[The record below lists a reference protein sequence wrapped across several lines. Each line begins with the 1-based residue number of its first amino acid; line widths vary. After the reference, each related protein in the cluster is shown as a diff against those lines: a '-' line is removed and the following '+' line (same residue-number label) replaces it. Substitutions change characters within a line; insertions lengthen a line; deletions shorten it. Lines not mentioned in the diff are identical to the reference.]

1 LEKAQ
6 TPLARLPF
14 VGALNR
20 VGHASPV
27 SRSRMVVR
35 QFFNRDLLKHPREL
49 LRRVSRL
56 RLLTPALRR
65 DFFGA

>member
-1 LEKAQ
+1 ML
-6 TPLARLPF
+6 
-14 VGALNR
+14 
-20 VGHASPV
+20 
-27 SRSRMVVR
+27 SRSIRP
-35 QFFNRDLLKHPREL
+35 NRDLLKHPREL